1 MKPVRIA
8 DDVFE
13 IAVASPSLARTL
25 AEHLR
30 SEGHAED
37 VVAGLH
43 SIAVRFPPDE
53 AAGMEA
59 WLASMPTVSE
69 PPPDTAPPIEIGVQ
83 YGGDFGPDLDQ
94 ICAALGLSHDTFIAQ
109 HTGALH
115 TVEMM
120 GFTPG
125 FAYVSGLPASMD
137 IPRLGDP
144 RPRVPRGSVGI
155 SAGFTGLYS
164 LDGPGGWPLVG
175 RTPDRLFDPESDEP
189 FRLHAGQRIRFRA
202 V

>member
-13 IAVASPSLARTL
+13 ITVDSPSLACAL

-30 SEGHAED
+30 SAGRAED
-37 VVAGLH
+37 VVAGLR
-43 SIAVRFPPDE
+43 SVAVRFPPDE
-53 AAGMEA
+53 AAGIEA
-59 WLASMPTVSE
+59 WLSTVPVVSG
-69 PPPDTAPPIEIGVQ
+69 PPPDTGIPIEIGVQ

-109 HTGALH
+109 HTGAVH

-125 FAYVSGLPASMD
+125 FAYVSGLPASMNV
-137 IPRLGDP
+137 PRLGDP
-144 RPRVPRGSVGI
+144 RPRVSAGSVGI

-175 RTPDRLFDPESDEP
+175 RTPDSLFDPQSDEP
-189 FRLHAGQRIRFRA
+189 FRLCAGQRIRFRA